1 MANLTATIN
10 QNRAL
15 RIAEQRIAGFA
26 KEFGKEHLKLAR
38 HAAFALVLTPD
49 LLYQIWANFVPEAP
63 WTAVARLLL
72 SRLCRQ
78 VGYEMYEMDLC
89 DRNLLLR
96 ELKQEFGQEKF
107 NELGDF
113 ILDYVAQR
121 LSGDDTDSRDLREA
135 QEWTALAYTKPSEAA
150 FKLAQALNAGVT
162 KEDMDEMLRLT
173 SLVETLAEP
182 LREAGFEPLMVY
194 SRGME
199 SFARG
204 DLKGAVAQL
213 GEVKRKGNQIQV
225 ADFSLVIPPQ
235 LVKAHSSRRLNI
247 PQLYLEKFYQSCNP
261 SRPLFTGDAT
271 NRQYYID
278 FNPVRGGK
286 IIEQLQ
292 RTITRLSPDRP
303 TCQLFTGQIGCGKS
317 TELCRLKFELEK
329 ENFHVVYL
337 ESSRVLDMADVDVS
351 DILMVLAC
359 QVSESLEAIDI
370 KLESS
375 NFVNLYRE
383 IVDFLQTPIS
393 LDAQANLSV
402 GIAKII
408 TKTKESPRLRRRL
421 RDYLQPRIENILQLL
436 NKELLERANLQLKA
450 LGKKGLVVIVDNL
463 DRVGIRPLSSGRT
476 DKSALALSQPKHIF
490 IDQGERLRNLNCHI
504 IYTIPL
510 SLTFSAADRAE
521 LQQRL
526 GNGVAP
532 KLIPMIPIRL
542 RNREINFEALALM
555 RQAILV
561 RAFPEIEPQ
570 ERLNLSI
577 VTQIFD
583 SLETL
588 DRLCLVSGGHV
599 RNLLGMLFDCL
610 REQDPPFSLECLETV
625 IRQQRDFR
633 AKAIDDDEWELI
645 FEVLEE
651 QTVRDEVEY
660 QTLVQSMF
668 IFEYSDEQGTWFDVN
683 PVLAETHKF
692 QSRFP
697 RG

>member
-1 MANLTATIN
+1 
-10 QNRAL
+10 
-15 RIAEQRIAGFA
+15 
-26 KEFGKEHLKLAR
+26 
-38 HAAFALVLTPD
+38 
-49 LLYQIWANFVPEAP
+49 
-63 WTAVARLLL
+63 
-72 SRLCRQ
+72 
-78 VGYEMYEMDLC
+78 
-89 DRNLLLR
+89 
-96 ELKQEFGQEKF
+96 
-107 NELGDF
+107 
-113 ILDYVAQR
+113 
-121 LSGDDTDSRDLREA
+121 
-135 QEWTALAYTKPSEAA
+135 
-150 FKLAQALNAGVT
+150 
-162 KEDMDEMLRLT
+162 
-173 SLVETLAEP
+173 
-182 LREAGFEPLMVY
+182 
-194 SRGME
+194 ME

-204 DLKGAVAQL
+204 DLKGAAAQL
-213 GEVKRKGNQIQV
+213 GEVERRGNQIQV
-225 ADFSLVIPPQ
+225 ADFSLVIPQ
-235 LVKAHSSRRLNI
+235 QIFVESDSSRLNI
-247 PQLYLEKFYQSCNP
+247 PKLDLEKFYNACNP
-261 SRPLFTGDAT
+261 SRPLFTGDTT

-292 RTITRLSPDRP
+292 RTITRLSPDEP

-317 TELCRLKFELEK
+317 TELWRLKFELEQQ
-329 ENFHVVYL
+329 NFHVVYL

-351 DILMVLAC
+351 DILLALAY
-359 QVSESLEAIDI
+359 QVSESLEAIEI
-370 KLESS
+370 RLKSS
-375 NFVNLYRE
+375 SFVNLYRE
-383 IVDFLQTPIS
+383 IVDFLETPIS
-393 LDAQANLSV
+393 LEAQANLSI

-421 RDYLQPRIENILQLL
+421 RDYLQPRIEKILQLI
-436 NKELLERANLQLKA
+436 NKELLEPANLKLKA

-476 DKSALALSQPKHIF
+476 QPKHIF
-490 IDQGERLRNLNCHI
+490 IDQGDRLRNLNCHI

-542 RNREINFEALALM
+542 RSGEINFEALNLM
-555 RQAILV
+555 RQMILV

-570 ERLNLSI
+570 QRLDGSI
-577 VTQIFD
+577 ITQIFD

-633 AKAIDDDEWELI
+633 VKAIDDQEWELI
-645 FEVLEE
+645 FQVLEE
-651 QTVRDEVEY
+651 QTVRDEIEY

-668 IFEYSDEQGTWFDVN
+668 VFEYSDLLGTWFDVN
-683 PVLAETHKF
+683 PVLAETRKF

>member
-1 MANLTATIN
+1 MASLTATIN
-10 QNRAL
+10 QNRAM
-15 RIAEQRIAGFA
+15 RIAEQRIAGFT
-26 KEFGKEHLKLAR
+26 KEFGNTHLKLAR
-38 HAAFALVLTPD
+38 HAAFPLILTPD

-72 SRLCRQ
+72 SRLCRE
-78 VGYEMYEMDLC
+78 VGFEMYEMDLC

-96 ELKQEFGQEKF
+96 ELKQEFGQGKF
-107 NELGDF
+107 NDLSDF
-113 ILDYVAQR
+113 LLDYVAQR
-121 LSGDDTDSRDLREA
+121 LGGDDTYSQDLREA
-135 QEWTALAYTKPSEAA
+135 QEWTALAYTKPGEAA
-150 FKLAQALNAGVT
+150 FELAQALNAGVT
-162 KEDMDEMLRLT
+162 QEDMGEMLRLT

-204 DLKGAVAQL
+204 DLKGAAAQL
-213 GEVKRKGNQIQV
+213 GEVERRGNQIQV
-225 ADFSLVIPPQ
+225 ADFSLVIPQ
-235 LVKAHSSRRLNI
+235 QIFVESDSSRLNI
-247 PQLYLEKFYQSCNP
+247 PKLDLEKFYNACNP
-261 SRPLFTGDAT
+261 SRPLFTGDTT

-292 RTITRLSPDRP
+292 RTITRLSPDEP

-317 TELCRLKFELEK
+317 TELWRLKFELEQQ
-329 ENFHVVYL
+329 NFHVVYL

-351 DILMVLAC
+351 DILLALAY
-359 QVSESLEAIDI
+359 QVSESLEAIEI
-370 KLESS
+370 RLKSS
-375 NFVNLYRE
+375 SFVNLYRE
-383 IVDFLQTPIS
+383 IVDFLETPIS
-393 LDAQANLSV
+393 LEAQANLSI

-421 RDYLQPRIENILQLL
+421 RDYLQPRIEKILQLI
-436 NKELLERANLQLKA
+436 NKELLEPANLKLKA

-476 DKSALALSQPKHIF
+476 QPKHIF
-490 IDQGERLRNLNCHI
+490 IDQGDRLRNLNCHI

-542 RNREINFEALALM
+542 RSGEINFEALNLM
-555 RQAILV
+555 RQMILV

-570 ERLNLSI
+570 QRLDGSI
-577 VTQIFD
+577 ITQIFD

-633 AKAIDDDEWELI
+633 VKAIDDQEWELI
-645 FEVLEE
+645 FQVLEE
-651 QTVRDEVEY
+651 QTVRDEIEY

-668 IFEYSDEQGTWFDVN
+668 VFEYSDLLGTWFDVN
-683 PVLAETHKF
+683 PVLAETRKF

>member
-1 MANLTATIN
+1 MASLTATIN
-10 QNRAL
+10 QNRAM
-15 RIAEQRIAGFA
+15 RIAEQRIAGFT
-26 KEFGKEHLKLAR
+26 KEFGNTHLKLAR
-38 HAAFALVLTPD
+38 HAAFPLILTPD

-72 SRLCRQ
+72 SRLCRE
-78 VGYEMYEMDLC
+78 VGFEMYEMDLC

-96 ELKQEFGQEKF
+96 ELKQEFGQGKF
-107 NELGDF
+107 NDLSDF
-113 ILDYVAQR
+113 LLDYVAQR
-121 LSGDDTDSRDLREA
+121 LGGDDTYSQDLREA
-135 QEWTALAYTKPSEAA
+135 QEWTALAYTKPGEAA
-150 FKLAQALNAGVT
+150 RELAQALNAGVT
-162 KEDMDEMLRLT
+162 QEDMGEMLRLT
-173 SLVETLAEP
+173 SLVQTLAEP

-204 DLKGAVAQL
+204 DLKGAAAQL
-213 GEVKRKGNQIQV
+213 GEVERRGNQIQV
-225 ADFSLVIPPQ
+225 ADFSLVIPQ
-235 LVKAHSSRRLNI
+235 QIFVESHSSRLNI
-247 PQLYLEKFYQSCNP
+247 PKLDLEKFYNACNP
-261 SRPLFTGDAT
+261 SRPLFTGDTT

-292 RTITRLSPDRP
+292 RTITRLSPDEP

-317 TELCRLKFELEK
+317 TELWRLKFELEQQ
-329 ENFHVVYL
+329 NFHVVYL

-351 DILMVLAC
+351 DILLALAY
-359 QVSESLEAIDI
+359 QVSESLEAIEI
-370 KLESS
+370 RLKSS
-375 NFVNLYRE
+375 SFVNLYRE
-383 IVDFLQTPIS
+383 IVDFLETPIS
-393 LDAQANLSV
+393 LEAQANLSV

-421 RDYLQPRIENILQLL
+421 RDYLQPRIEKILQLI
-436 NKELLERANLQLKA
+436 NKELLEPANLKLKA

-463 DRVGIRPLSSGRT
+463 DRVGIRPLSSGR
-476 DKSALALSQPKHIF
+476 SQPKHIF
-490 IDQGERLRNLNCHI
+490 IDQGDRLRNLNCHI

-510 SLTFSAADRAE
+510 CLTFSAADRAE

-532 KLIPMIPIRL
+532 QLISMIPIYQQ
-542 RNREINFEALALM
+542 NGEINFEALALM
-555 RQAILV
+555 RQMILV

-570 ERLNLSI
+570 QRLDVNI
-577 VTQIFD
+577 ITQIFD

-610 REQDPPFSLECLETV
+610 REQDPPFDRNLLERV

-645 FEVLEE
+645 FQVLQE
-651 QTVRDEVEY
+651 QTVRDEIEY

-668 IFEYSDEQGTWFDVN
+668 VFEYSDEEGTWFDVN

-692 QSRFP
+692 KSRFP